1 MFAVTSSGES
11 ERFCAV
17 YRPGLIKLKDSST
30 VLFKHN
36 VFIDFNISSTIFLH
50 DQKKKE
56 KKKQKKQ
63 KRTNKQKT
71 KQKISKTMKVARG
84 LKIKLVVFWH
94 FSQIRA
100 IIILTSSMIYF
111 MCDISIKV
119 LKSIQHQSLI
129 FSRFADK
136 MLLITFYYISM

>member
-36 VFIDFNISSTIFLH
+36 VFIDFNISSTFFLH

-56 KKKQKKQ
+56 KKNQ
-63 KRTNKQKT
+63 TNKQTT
-71 KQKISKTMKVARG
+71 KQKIPKTIKVARG
-84 LKIKLVVFWH
+84 LKIKLVLFSH

-111 MCDISIKV
+111 MCDIFN
-119 LKSIQHQSLI
+119 QSAKTYTASK
-129 FSRFADK
+129 FDFQ
-136 MLLITFYYISM
+136 

>member
-56 KKKQKKQ
+56 KKNQKKNQ
-63 KRTNKQKT
+63 TNKKQNKKSQKLW
-71 KQKISKTMKVARG
+71 K
-84 LKIKLVVFWH
+84 
-94 FSQIRA
+94 
-100 IIILTSSMIYF
+100 
-111 MCDISIKV
+111 
-119 LKSIQHQSLI
+119 
-129 FSRFADK
+129 
-136 MLLITFYYISM
+136 

>member
-56 KKKQKKQ
+56 KKNKK

-71 KQKISKTMKVARG
+71 KQKNSKTMKVARG

-119 LKSIQHQSLI
+119 LKRIQHQSLI

-136 MLLITFYYISM
+136 MLLVTFYYISM

>member
-36 VFIDFNISSTIFLH
+36 VFIDFNISSTIFLP

-56 KKKQKKQ
+56 KKNKNKNEKK
-63 KRTNKQKT
+63 KNKQTKNKT
-71 KQKISKTMKVARG
+71 KNLKNHESSAR
-84 LKIKLVVFWH
+84 IKN
-94 FSQIRA
+94 
-100 IIILTSSMIYF
+100 
-111 MCDISIKV
+111 
-119 LKSIQHQSLI
+119 
-129 FSRFADK
+129 
-136 MLLITFYYISM
+136 

>member
-50 DQKKKE
+50 DQKKE
-56 KKKQKKQ
+56 RKKKQKQ
-63 KRTNKQKT
+63 KEQTNKKQNKKSQKLW
-71 KQKISKTMKVARG
+71 K
-84 LKIKLVVFWH
+84 
-94 FSQIRA
+94 
-100 IIILTSSMIYF
+100 
-111 MCDISIKV
+111 
-119 LKSIQHQSLI
+119 
-129 FSRFADK
+129 
-136 MLLITFYYISM
+136 

>member
-56 KKKQKKQ
+56 KKNKNKK
-63 KRTNKQKT
+63 NKQTKNKT
-71 KQKISKTMKVARG
+71 KNLKNYESSAR
-84 LKIKLVVFWH
+84 IKN
-94 FSQIRA
+94 
-100 IIILTSSMIYF
+100 
-111 MCDISIKV
+111 
-119 LKSIQHQSLI
+119 
-129 FSRFADK
+129 
-136 MLLITFYYISM
+136 

>member
-56 KKKQKKQ
+56 KKNKQK
-63 KRTNKQKT
+63 KT

-119 LKSIQHQSLI
+119 LKRIQHQSLI

>member
-56 KKKQKKQ
+56 KKTKK

-84 LKIKLVVFWH
+84 LKIKLVVF
-94 FSQIRA
+94 
-100 IIILTSSMIYF
+100 
-111 MCDISIKV
+111 
-119 LKSIQHQSLI
+119 
-129 FSRFADK
+129 
-136 MLLITFYYISM
+136 